1 MLETLSNID
10 TKLFLL
16 INGQH
21 NSFFDFI
28 LFWVSDRFIWIPF
41 YGLLLFILFKNYG
54 KKAIWF
60 LPVVALLIAGC
71 DQFSGLIKNSV
82 LRFRPCHEP
91 SLNGMIHLV
100 YDYCGGNYGFVSSH
114 AANSFGLAT
123 FMMMMLPKG
132 NKNIRI
138 ALVVYV
144 ILIAYSRI
152 YLAAHYPLDI
162 LGGWV
167 VGFILG
173 FTFAKLLQQK
183 ITVPNSLPSKH
194 E

>member
-82 LRFRPCHEP
+82 LRFRP
-91 SLNGMIHLV
+91 
-100 YDYCGGNYGFVSSH
+100 
-114 AANSFGLAT
+114 
-123 FMMMMLPKG
+123 
-132 NKNIRI
+132 R
-138 ALVVYV
+138 
-144 ILIAYSRI
+144 
-152 YLAAHYPLDI
+152 
-162 LGGWV
+162 
-167 VGFILG
+167 
-173 FTFAKLLQQK
+173 
-183 ITVPNSLPSKH
+183 SKS
-194 E
+194 